1 MLNYNIKILDN
12 FLNEKDFDELAEYAK
27 QLDANKRVNIYHNEI
42 DQNNNIISSSI
53 NPDLIKRLNKNYL
66 SKTKNILQELS
77 SEKIKLISH
86 SDFTIIKTNKNAK
99 FPIHDDAPNKLLSG
113 VIFLYPKKN
122 TGTIFYNKKNGEG
135 KTEIDW
141 KLNRGVF
148 FSRKER
154 ETWHSYQGDGINDR
168 IALVYNLMTKKNN
181 IKEVCE
187 IEKKNYILSLLR
199 FKINPYLYQILGKTI

>member
-1 MLNYNIKILDN
+1 MELQYGRRKQNVIKDNDAIANNPFVNQFTISKKRCSLSDLDN
-12 FLNEKDFDELAEYAK
+12 PSIGAGVQVETISGIKGGRFDL
-27 QLDANKRVNIYHNEI
+27 Q
-42 DQNNNIISSSI
+42 
-53 NPDLIKRLNKNYL
+53 
-66 SKTKNILQELS
+66 LQENVDRYLNIQI
-77 SEKIKLISH
+77 EVQ
-86 SDFTIIKTNKNAK
+86 D
-99 FPIHDDAPNKLLSG
+99 
-113 VIFLYPKKN
+113 IFGNEN

>member
-1 MLNYNIKILDN
+1 MLNYKIKILDN
-12 FLNEKDFDELAEYAK
+12 FLNEKDFDELSECAK

-42 DQNNNIISSSI
+42 DQNNNILSSSI
-53 NPDLIKRLNKNYL
+53 SPDLIKRLNKNYL
-66 SKTKNILQELS
+66 SKAKNILQELN

-86 SDFTIIKTNKNAK
+86 SDFSIIKTNKNVN
-99 FPIHDDAPNKLLSG
+99 FPIHDDTPNKLLSG

-122 TGTIFYNKKNGEG
+122 KGTVFYNKKNGEG

-154 ETWHSYQGDGINDR
+154 ETWHSYGGDGINDR
-168 IALVYNLMTKKNN
+168 IALVYNLMTKEDN
-181 IKEVCE
+181 IKKVCE
-187 IEKKNYILSLLR
+187 IEKKNYIFSVLR
-199 FKINPYLYQILGKTI
+199 FKINPYLNQILGRTI